1 MASEERNRLD
11 CSPRR
16 LSTVDFLWQI
26 VTLVGAG
33 EVRSGVGTLASPM
46 GAGAKRQGD
55 KTQGDP
61 RVPTL
66 ESTPGDAPLTT
77 RKERRD
83 DC

>member
-46 GAGAKRQGD
+46 GGSGEATGEQG
-55 KTQGDP
+55 
-61 RVPTL
+61 
-66 ESTPGDAPLTT
+66 ESPSLLVSQNTYP
-77 RKERRD
+77 
-83 DC
+83 